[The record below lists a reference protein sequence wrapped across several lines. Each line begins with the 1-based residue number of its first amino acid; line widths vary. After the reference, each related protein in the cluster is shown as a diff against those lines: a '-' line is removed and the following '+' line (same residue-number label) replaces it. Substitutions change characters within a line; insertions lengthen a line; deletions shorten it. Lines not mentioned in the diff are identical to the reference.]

1 MTTSNQA
8 ATEVAWALPGALSR
22 LRPEAC
28 RLLTALN
35 ERTWRAGD
43 PVLLELVRVRV
54 AQLIGN
60 PAAARVRCAYA
71 AAVAGPELDAKVAA
85 LPAYPHS
92 PLFSAAERD
101 VAAFTEQFVI
111 DVGGTTPEMRAS
123 LAGRSGMDGARA
135 LVTAIFVVEFTQRL
149 QLVAARLLGD
159 AGVPAA
165 GSSGADS
172 SGADSSAAGSGAGSC
187 AALDGSPTGLLDAY
201 QAAVVRDSAL
211 DPVTTELVRLR
222 CARTHHCRICQTLRL
237 ADARA
242 AGADEAMTAQVDWY
256 ERSNLPER
264 AKVALRITDAFIT
277 RPDLLS
283 DATAEQARTLLG
295 PVQLASLCLDITKW
309 STQKIHVALDTD
321 GADTLVTDA
330 DGVALFGF
338 DSSGHPTGYRR
349 R

>member
-1 MTTSNQA
+1 MTTSNPA
-8 ATEVAWALPGALSR
+8 TTEVAWALPGALSR

-28 RLLTALN
+28 GLLTALN
-35 ERTWRAGD
+35 ERTWQAGD

-60 PAAARVRCAYA
+60 PAAARLRCACA
-71 AAVAGPELDAKVAA
+71 AAVAGPELEAKVAA

-101 VAAFTEQFVI
+101 TVAFTEQFVI
-111 DVGGTTPEMRAS
+111 DVGGTTQDMRAG
-123 LAGRSGMDGARA
+123 LAGRFGADGATA
-135 LVTAIFVVEFTQRL
+135 LVTAIYVVEFTQRL

-159 AGVPAA
+159 AGMPAA
-165 GSSGADS
+165 GSSGA
-172 SGADSSAAGSGAGSC
+172 GSGAGSSV
-187 AALDGSPTGLLDAY
+187 ALDGSPAGLLDAY
-201 QAAVVRDSAL
+201 QAAVVRDSVV

-222 CARTHHCRICQTLRL
+222 CARTHQCRICQTLRL

-256 ERSNLPER
+256 EDSNLPER
-264 AKVALRITDAFIT
+264 AKAALRITDAFIT
-277 RPDLLS
+277 QPGMLS
-283 DATAEQARTLLG
+283 DATAEQARTLLS
-295 PVQLASLCLDITKW
+295 PAELASLCLDITKW

>member
-1 MTTSNQA
+1 MRTSNQA
-8 ATEVAWALPGALSR
+8 VTEVAWTLPGPLAR

-28 RLLTALN
+28 GLLTMLN
-35 ERTWRAGD
+35 ARTWQVGD

-71 AAVAGPELDAKVAA
+71 AAAGGPGLDAKVAA
-85 LPAYPHS
+85 LPAYPRS
-92 PLFSAAERD
+92 ALFSAAERD
-101 VAAFTEQFVI
+101 VVAFTEQFVI
-111 DVGGTTPEMRAS
+111 DVGGTTQEMRAS
-123 LAGRSGMDGARA
+123 LSGRLGTDGARA

-149 QLVAARLLGD
+149 QLVAARLLGN
-159 AGVPAA
+159 AA
-165 GSSGADS
+165 MAATHSPGS
-172 SGADSSAAGSGAGSC
+172 
-187 AALDGSPTGLLDAY
+187 LDGSPAGLLDAY

-256 ERSNLPER
+256 EHSDLPER

-283 DATAEQARTLLG
+283 DATAERARTLLG
-295 PVQLASLCLDITKW
+295 PAQLASLCLDITKW

-338 DSSGHPTGYRR
+338 DASGHPTGYRR